1 MSGEPSI
8 LTGMNAR
15 TGIDRLLDSGPVARL
30 RAGLTLLKAAA
41 LFVLPLPILI
51 VLVGALI
58 NDDTRRLVLASTS
71 LGCFFSAGVL
81 TLRGLVTEMRYTLGD
96 QIGLAWRPRK
106 LAGAVLTAAGAALA
120 GLAAGHSAVGAAT
133 FAALGAAGH
142 LGFYGL
148 DLRAR
153 RLAVTNVEGLDV
165 MTIGDQLEQAQL
177 RLRRIDAA
185 SRAIAVPE
193 FRERLA
199 RITAVGGEIVAE
211 IARDPR
217 KAAHARRFLNLF
229 LDSTER
235 ITGQYART
243 HTGVRSGP
251 LEDHFRALLVDMERT
266 FSAQHRKLLE
276 SHAEELDVEIEVLN
290 ARLKQGRAGVHVEKG
305 L

>member
-1 MSGEPSI
+1 MGGDSSV
-8 LTGMNAR
+8 LTGANAR
-15 TGIDRLLDSGPVARL
+15 AGIDRLLDSGPVARL
-30 RAGLTLLKAAA
+30 RAGLTLFKVAA
-41 LFVLPLPILI
+41 LVLLPLPLLI
-51 VLVGALI
+51 VLIGALI
-58 NDDTRRLVLASTS
+58 NDDTSRLVLAATA
-71 LGCFFSAGVL
+71 LACFWSAGVL
-81 TLRGLVTEMRYTLGD
+81 TWRGLVAEMRYSLGD
-96 QIGLAWRPRK
+96 QIALAWMPRK
-106 LAGAVLTAAGAALA
+106 LSGAMLTAAGAALA
-120 GLAAGHSAVGAAT
+120 AFTAGHSSIGAAT

-165 MTIGDQLEQAQL
+165 ITIGDQLEQAQL

-185 SRAIAVPE
+185 SRAIAVAE

-243 HTGVRSGP
+243 HTGIRSGP

-266 FSAQHRKLLE
+266 FAAQHRRLLE
-276 SHAEELDVEIEVLN
+276 SNAEELDVEIEVLN
-290 ARLKQGRAGVHVEKG
+290 ARLKHGHAGAHVERG

>member
-1 MSGEPSI
+1 MSGEPSVF
-8 LTGMNAR
+8 TGMQAS

-30 RAGLTLLKAAA
+30 RAGLTLFKVAA
-41 LFVLPLPILI
+41 LMLLPLPLLI

-58 NDDTRRLVLASTS
+58 NDDTRRLVLAATS
-71 LGCFFSAGVL
+71 LGCFFSAAVV
-81 TLRGLVTEMRYTLGD
+81 TWRGLVAEMRYTLGD
-96 QIGLAWRPRK
+96 QVALAWMPRK
-106 LAGAVLTAAGAALA
+106 LSGAVLTAAGAALA
-120 GLAAGHSAVGAAT
+120 ALTAGHSTVGAAT
-133 FAALGAAGH
+133 FAAIGAAGH

-153 RLAVTNVEGLDV
+153 RLAVTNVDGLDV
-165 MTIGDQLEQAQL
+165 LTISDQLEQAQL

-199 RITAVGGEIVAE
+199 RITKVGGEIVSE
-211 IARDPR
+211 VARDPR
-217 KAAHARRFLNLF
+217 KAVHARRFLNLF

-235 ITGQYART
+235 ITGEYART
-243 HTGVRSGP
+243 HSGIRRGP

-266 FSAQHRKLLE
+266 FSAQHRALLE
-276 SHAEELDVEIEVLN
+276 SNAEELDVEIEVLN
-290 ARLKQGRAGVHVEKG
+290 ARLKQGRAGAHVERG